1 MREKNVPFSIKLK
14 CFFCPVHS
22 THRSMTEPEQSNDVS
37 DDSDEYLSEYGSYCS
52 DYSNCSDRSIEIT
65 LNIKTTPFHLLK
77 KEEGYSFITDC
88 IYNIGEEID
97 NFKAGGEVI
106 TWWSFDVP
114 SHTLKPLYI
123 VKVWLKDWAD
133 TNIKRHLLAR
143 KEVKI
148 IQKKCYWKLKYIHEI
163 IPTMHVQRASNAV
176 AN

>member
-1 MREKNVPFSIKLK
+1 MSHERKK
-14 CFFCPVHS
+14 CSVLHKIEVFFLASRQH
-22 THRSMTEPEQSNDVS
+22 THTSMIEPEAEAEQSNDVS

-88 IYNIGEEID
+88 IYNIGEEIQ

-106 TWWSFDVP
+106 TWWSFEIP
-114 SHTLKPLYI
+114 SQTLKPLYI
-123 VKVWLKDWAD
+123 VKVWLKDWVD

-163 IPTMHVQRASNAV
+163 LPCF